1 MTKGKSRAQPSDD
14 LDRAL
19 TAFLAL
25 ALVDMGREREALS
38 LTLEALTPRL
48 PRCQRSLGNYARALL
63 EGD

>member
-1 MTKGKSRAQPSDD
+1 MSAITVAKSRAQPSDE

-25 ALVDMGREREALS
+25 TLAALAPHLQRY
-38 LTLEALTPRL
+38 
-48 PRCQRSLGNYARALL
+48 QRSIGNYARALL